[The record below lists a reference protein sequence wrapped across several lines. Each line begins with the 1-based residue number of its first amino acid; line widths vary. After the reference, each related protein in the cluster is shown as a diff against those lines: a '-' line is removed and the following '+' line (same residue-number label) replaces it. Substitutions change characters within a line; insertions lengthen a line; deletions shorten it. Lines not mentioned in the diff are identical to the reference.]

1 MLNLVEVVAVDL
13 TGSVLEF
20 MKAPSIGLVLKAS
33 KVLFD
38 KQTFSDVLVRLISFL
53 QAIGCNLFSVET
65 KIFGGCVNVWNGI
78 SEVSLTHIKGLA

>member
-53 QAIGCNLFSVET
+53 QAIGCNLFAVET
-65 KIFGGCVNVWNGI
+65 KILVVVSMFGT
-78 SEVSLTHIKGLA
+78 EFPRYL